1 MKSNFEYNFLYCFD
15 SNYNLQAFTSIYS
28 LLKNIKKKVNI
39 HIVYEDQYLREKLPD
54 KIFFHKNLK
63 NLNIYKFK
71 NTEIEFPNVKGT
83 HVSDATYFRLFIQNY
98 IDSQIESLI
107 YVDAD
112 TLFLNDPSI
121 SIENNFDK
129 LLNEGNCIAAK
140 TEFYV
145 DDQTQSEKVQR
156 LKIKKSYFNAGVLLI
171 NYKSW
176 VESDLTNKLADHLN
190 LLKNDVVEWDQ
201 DVLNS
206 YFNGQYTELNKR
218 LNFNSNHISN
228 DSISNNEIDLI
239 HFIGSKK
246 PWTIDGI
253 FNSSSKFY
261 HDYFS
266 ELFEPKYHLV
276 HTWRKHSVLMYIK
289 SILNLKIFRF
299 VKPKQFTIEFFKS
312 LFKS

>member
-1 MKSNFEYNFLYCFD
+1 MKNNFEYNFLYCFD

-28 LLKNIKKKVNI
+28 LLKNIKTKVHI
-39 HIVYEDQYLREKLPD
+39 HIVHEDKYLREKLPD
-54 KIFFHKNLK
+54 KIIFHKNLE
-63 NLNIYKFK
+63 NLNIYQFK
-71 NTEIEFPNVKGT
+71 NTKIEFPNVKGT

-98 IDSQIESLI
+98 IDSQIEYLI

-112 TLFLNDPSI
+112 TLFLNDPSS
-121 SIENNFDK
+121 SIKNNFNK

-145 DDQTQSEKVQR
+145 DDQTQGEKVQR

-176 VESDLTNKLADHLN
+176 VESDLTNKLVDHLN

-228 DSISNNEIDLI
+228 NSSINNEIDLI

-253 FNSSSKFY
+253 FNSASKFY
-261 HDYFS
+261 HDYYF
-266 ELFEPKYHLV
+266 ELFESKYHLV
-276 HTWRKHSVLMYIK
+276 HTWKKHSVLIYIK
-289 SILNLKIFRF
+289 SIINLNIFKF
-299 VKPKQFTIEFFKS
+299 VEPKQFTIEFFKS

>member
-1 MKSNFEYNFLYCFD
+1 MKNNFEYNFLYCFD

-28 LLKNIKKKVNI
+28 LLKNIKTKVHI
-39 HIVYEDQYLREKLPD
+39 HIVHEDKYLREKLPD
-54 KIFFHKNLK
+54 KIIFHKNLE
-63 NLNIYKFK
+63 NLNIYQFK
-71 NTEIEFPNVKGT
+71 NTKIEFPNVKGT

-98 IDSQIESLI
+98 IDSQIEYLI

-112 TLFLNDPSI
+112 TLFLNDPSS
-121 SIENNFDK
+121 SIKNNFNK
-129 LLNEGNCIAAK
+129 LLNEGNCIAAN

-145 DDQTQSEKVQR
+145 DDQTQGEKVQR

-176 VESDLTNKLADHLN
+176 VESDLTNKLVDHLN

-228 DSISNNEIDLI
+228 NSSINNEIDLI

-253 FNSSSKFY
+253 FNSASKFY
-261 HDYFS
+261 HDYYF
-266 ELFEPKYHLV
+266 ELFESKYHLV
-276 HTWRKHSVLMYIK
+276 HTWKKHSVLIYIK
-289 SILNLKIFRF
+289 SIINLNIFKF
-299 VKPKQFTIEFFKS
+299 VEPKQFTIEFFKS